1 MKKPWSVNM
10 TKYYSTYECLES
22 VDTMIKDNETQ
33 QNDLLWDTE
42 VFDPRTSR
50 LLDRIQGDLDRLY
63 QLRADGV
70 LYEPLF

>member
-1 MKKPWSVNM
+1 M
-10 TKYYSTYECLES
+10 TDYNLDLLEC

-33 QNDLLWDTE
+33 QSDLLWDNE
-42 VFDPRTSR
+42 VFDPRTSKM
-50 LLDRIQGDLDRLY
+50 LDRIQGDLDRLY

>member
-1 MKKPWSVNM
+1 MN
-10 TKYYSTYECLES
+10 KYNLDLLEC

-33 QNDLLWDTE
+33 QSDLLWDEDTM
-42 VFDPRTSR
+42 DPRTSKV
-50 LLDRIQGDLDRLY
+50 LDRIQGDLDRLY

>member
-1 MKKPWSVNM
+1 M
-10 TKYYSTYECLES
+10 TEYNLDLLEC

-33 QNDLLWDTE
+33 QNDLLWDTD
-42 VFDPRTSR
+42 VFNPHTSR

-70 LYEPLF
+70 LYETLF

>member
-1 MKKPWSVNM
+1 M
-10 TKYYSTYECLES
+10 TEYNLDLLEC

-42 VFDPRTSR
+42 VFDPHTSR

-63 QLRADGV
+63 QLHADGV

>member
-1 MKKPWSVNM
+1 M
-10 TKYYSTYECLES
+10 TEYNLDLLEC

-42 VFDPRTSR
+42 VFDPRPSR

-70 LYEPLF
+70 IYEPLF

>member
-1 MKKPWSVNM
+1 M
-10 TKYYSTYECLES
+10 TEYNLDLLEC

-33 QNDLLWDTE
+33 QSDLLWEDDTM
-42 VFDPRTSR
+42 DPNTSKM
-50 LLDRIQGDLDRLY
+50 LDRIQGDLDRLY

>member
-1 MKKPWSVNM
+1 M
-10 TKYYSTYECLES
+10 TEYNLDLLEC

-33 QNDLLWDTE
+33 HSDLLWDNE
-42 VFDPRTSR
+42 VFDPRTSKM
-50 LLDRIQGDLDRLY
+50 LDRIQGDLDRLY

>member
-1 MKKPWSVNM
+1 M
-10 TKYYSTYECLES
+10 TEYNLDLLEC

-33 QNDLLWDTE
+33 QSDLLWDTE
-42 VFDPRTSR
+42 VLDPRTSKM
-50 LLDRIQGDLDRLY
+50 LDRIQGDLDRLY

>member
-1 MKKPWSVNM
+1 M
-10 TKYYSTYECLES
+10 TDYNLDLLEC

-33 QNDLLWDTE
+33 QSDLLWDNE
-42 VFDPRTSR
+42 VFDLRTSKM
-50 LLDRIQGDLDRLY
+50 LDRIQGDLDRLY

>member
-1 MKKPWSVNM
+1 M
-10 TKYYSTYECLES
+10 TEYNLDLLEC

-33 QNDLLWDTE
+33 QSDLLWDTD
-42 VFDPRTSR
+42 VFNPHTSR